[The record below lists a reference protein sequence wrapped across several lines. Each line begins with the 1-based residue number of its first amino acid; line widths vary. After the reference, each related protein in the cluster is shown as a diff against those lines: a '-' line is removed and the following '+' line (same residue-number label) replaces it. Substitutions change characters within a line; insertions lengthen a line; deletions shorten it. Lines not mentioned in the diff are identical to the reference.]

1 MATSSSNKAATLAS
15 RNTQARSLEARYRVA
30 DTISEEILARPD
42 AAMVPDDVLEFLSGP
57 WAQVVAHARISNRP
71 GISDADGFAALIPVL
86 IWSVQP
92 GLARKNQA
100 MLVRQVPKLVAK
112 LREGLATIQYPEHES
127 FGFFEVLM
135 SLHERG
141 LRSDAGAPV
150 TFAAM
155 LDKSTQPA
163 EFRPDEFQTDPF
175 FADSVQHDSV
185 QPESRWADSVLP
197 DPSPVEPIPPKSISP
212 KSTLPKSVLP
222 DSRLLDSMLT
232 DSKLPNTVMP
242 DSVLPDSSVPDPLT
256 AAAVPPASTPSQ
268 SLPEVAL
275 LPHSAELAGAVVLP
289 ADTEPSEPAPDA
301 VPSVGDWVELRG
313 DSDWR
318 PTRLTWTNPGGTLF
332 LFTSASG
339 STQSMTRRSLD
350 KLLASGRIRSVK

>member
-1 MATSSSNKAATLAS
+1 MATPSSNKAATLAS

-155 LDKSTQPA
+155 LDESTQPA

-332 LFTSASG
+332 LFTGASG

>member
-1 MATSSSNKAATLAS
+1 MATPSSNKAATLAS

-57 WAQVVAHARISNRP
+57 WAQVVAQARISNRP

-92 GLARKNQA
+92 ELARKNQA

-135 SLHERG
+135 GLHERG

-155 LDKSTQPA
+155 LDESTQPA

-197 DPSPVEPIPPKSISP
+197 DPSPVESIPPKSM
-212 KSTLPKSVLP
+212 LPESVLP
-222 DSRLLDSMLT
+222 DSRLPDSMLT
-232 DSKLPNTVMP
+232 DSKLPNSSLP
-242 DSVLPDSSVPDPLT
+242 DSALPDSSVPDPST
-256 AAAVPPASTPSQ
+256 PAAVQPASTPSQ
-268 SLPEVAL
+268 SLPEASL
-275 LPHSAELAGAVVLP
+275 LPHSAELADAVVLP
-289 ADTEPSEPAPDA
+289 AGTELSEPASDA

-313 DSDWR
+313 DSDWK

-332 LFTSASG
+332 LFTSTSG

>member
-1 MATSSSNKAATLAS
+1 MATPSSNKAATLAS